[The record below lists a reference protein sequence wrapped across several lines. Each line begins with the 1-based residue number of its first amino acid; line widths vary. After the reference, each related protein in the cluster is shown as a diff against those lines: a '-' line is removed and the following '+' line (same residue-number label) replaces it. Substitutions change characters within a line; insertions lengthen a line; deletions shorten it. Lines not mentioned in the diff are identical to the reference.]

1 MNSVLRKS
9 SRWLGI
15 VATTCMALFAGAAA
29 AQVQYIYG
37 NSASSPSNQWIYQI
51 DANTGAVVKSCQFNK
66 GNGRGVVV
74 VGTTVY
80 YTVADLNT
88 VYKADWTTCADQGV
102 AFSVPGVTG
111 IATIAFDGTNFWV
124 NEYNSS
130 QNRAFYLSPTGTLLA
145 TITLPNCT
153 SNCDGVEWFQGKL
166 ISNRGDALNP
176 SHYDVYSLT
185 GTLLQAALIGPV
197 PYSGTGIAFDGT
209 NFFVS
214 DIFNQRLQVYN
225 GTTGAFVRTVT
236 ITGMQPGANVIEDLS
251 VDYQIVLGPP
261 AAPVSTDIPT
271 LSEWALIAM
280 AALLALSAFYY
291 LRRRRIG

>member
-1 MNSVLRKS
+1 MDIVPSKW
-9 SRWLGI
+9 SRWLAI
-15 VATTCMALFAGAAA
+15 VATTFVALVAGTAS

-37 NSASSPSNQWIYQI
+37 NSASSPGNQWIYQI

-88 VYKADWTTCADQGV
+88 VFKADWTTCADQGV
-102 AFSVPGVTG
+102 AFTVASVTG
-111 IATIAFDGTNFWV
+111 MATIAFDGTNFWI
-124 NEYNSS
+124 NEYNSPT
-130 QNRAFYLSPTGTLLA
+130 NRAFLYSPTGTLLS

-153 SNCDGVEWFQGKL
+153 SNCDGVEFFQGKL

-176 SHYDVYSLT
+176 SHYDVYSLN
-185 GTLLQAALIGPV
+185 GTLLQPALIGPV

-225 GTTGAFVRTVT
+225 ATTGAFVRTVT

-251 VDYQIVLGPP
+251 ADYQIVLGPP
-261 AAPVSTDIPT
+261 PAARSTDIPT
-271 LSEWALIAM
+271 LSEWALIVM
-280 AALLALSAFYY
+280 GALLALSAFYR
-291 LRRRRIG
+291 LRRRIG